1 MRVSTTHRCAGG
13 SLTLLLNVEE
23 AAPASASAGPSGGPV
38 YTDADFADKP
48 PAQRRRVSAL
58 ISRGV
63 TIDDR
68 ALRAIGIPPP
78 KVRTDDGA
86 GAATSPLAS
95 RFAEHVDQLKSLADG
110 HVQLVAERF
119 AAGRRPALVAAASIG
134 VSPHEPA

>member
-1 MRVSTTHRCAGG
+1 M
-13 SLTLLLNVEE
+13 
-23 AAPASASAGPSGGPV
+23 
-38 YTDADFADKP
+38 
-48 PAQRRRVSAL
+48 SAL

-63 TIDDR
+63 TVEDR

-78 KVRTDDGA
+78 KVKTDDEA

-95 RFAEHVDQLKSLADG
+95 RLAGHVDQLKSLADG

-134 VSPHEPA
+134 V